1 MIELIRMYWFTHLW
15 QSPSLSHTTASHFHP
30 NHCFSPLLCWGGL
43 ICSTFHI
50 CYSGLYKWQK
60 VIISNFDNLQMK
72 WNEAEMVALVGRRAA
87 DWEGKLTYRWV
98 WLNSKHYILFSQN
111 RIRCTFIL
119 TQKTWQSMPRC
130 QFLEQFHSGHRRE
143 EEPLLNSKD
152 IRCKASC
159 SIINASFLIDCR
171 IHKHIL
177 C

>member
-1 MIELIRMYWFTHLW
+1 MLCSTHSDDRADSDVLIHTPVTITLT
-15 QSPSLSHTTASHFHP
+15 LSHNSFT
-30 NHCFSPLLCWGGL
+30 FSSKSLFFSSTMLGGL

-60 VIISNFDNLQMK
+60 VIKSNFDNLQMK

-152 IRCKASC
+152 IRYKTSC
-159 SIINASFLIDCR
+159 LNFNLIT
-171 IHKHIL
+171 
-177 C
+177 